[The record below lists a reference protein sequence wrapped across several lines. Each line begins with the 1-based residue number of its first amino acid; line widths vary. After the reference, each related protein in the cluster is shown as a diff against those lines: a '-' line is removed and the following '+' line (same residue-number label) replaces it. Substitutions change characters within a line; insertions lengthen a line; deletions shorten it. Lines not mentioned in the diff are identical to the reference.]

1 MKIES
6 RKRVSNMQWFSASLL
21 CGWVCCASANP
32 FNPNLSLILDGV
44 YKSENTAL
52 FENEKGFG
60 LGHTELT
67 MQDAI
72 DDYLQD
78 PDVDARRCYEE
89 MLSCVE
95 DVIKYHK
102 KELNKAS
109 ELYNLMLGNRRYDMN
124 KPAKPASVGSTTNN
138 EDGTKSY
145 GYAASV
151 TMSDIY
157 KFQRGNSL

>member
-1 MKIES
+1 MNDLIQDYWSSPSSERPYLGPDMTYDKQ
-6 RKRVSNMQWFSASLL
+6 RKLR
-21 CGWVCCASANP
+21 
-32 FNPNLSLILDGV
+32 
-44 YKSENTAL
+44 
-52 FENEKGFG
+52 
-60 LGHTELT
+60 

-151 TMSDIY
+151 TMSDIH